1 MIFFVIFSIFLIS
14 STFHIETANAGPA
27 SPLNEAYITRSR
39 LNSIWKTMRDY
50 GNISRIPIP
59 YQSPAQPPQLNNI
72 LLRPDNIVIFRRG

>member
-1 MIFFVIFSIFLIS
+1 MFFFVIFSIFLIS

-27 SPLNEAYITRSR
+27 SPLNEAYITQSR